1 MINIEEQ
8 LDSLLLDAE
17 IIDNT
22 TYTYLKLRSQSPVTP
37 SPVDAFA
44 IIDNNIGYREL
55 FAAMCNLA
63 QKRII
68 NFRFPRWRVQLY
80 NNFTKK
86 ITEAEVRRSL
96 DTVGLPTYIYNA
108 IKAEQWIKYGT
119 PLFIDSAFMKKWN
132 LSDEQMIAN
141 FSKVINGNLRFIV
154 SDFNGTLDFTWNPE
168 ASVIPSEVSLNE
180 IKLIKSQA
188 GTNRNLYIFWLL
200 QHQAAE
206 DGGDTIN
213 LNAIARESKIST
225 GDLISA
231 LGSLRQRGMVGYSL
245 DSLTINWLS
254 DISVLPTTEVKSL
267 SGLFKPEA
275 LMAYKLKALENNTVN
290 ITDFCRENA
299 LTNDAFYANLKKLKA
314 SKILTYSAGESNVFF
329 KDSSNWQSGKSSSS
343 RSSSESSDDGY

>member
-8 LDSLLLDAE
+8 LDSLLLRAE

-141 FSKVINGNLRFIV
+141 FSKVINVDLRFLV
-154 SDFNGTLDFTWNPE
+154 RDFNDTLDFTWNPE
-168 ASVIPSEVSLNE
+168 ASVIPSEVSLDD

-188 GTNRNLYIFWLL
+188 GTSKNLYIFWLL
-200 QHQAAE
+200 QYQASE

-213 LNAIARESKIST
+213 LNAIARASGVPT
-225 GDLISA
+225 GDFISA
-231 LGSLRQRGMVGYSL
+231 LASLKRRGMVGYSL
-245 DSLTINWLS
+245 DLLTINWLS
-254 DISVLPTTEVKSL
+254 DISVLLTNEAKSL
-267 SGLFKPEA
+267 SKLFKPEA
-275 LMAYKLKALENNTVN
+275 LMAYKLKQLESNTVN
-290 ITDFCRENA
+290 IKDFCTENG
-299 LTNDAFYANLKKLKA
+299 LISDTFYANLKKLKA
-314 SKILTYSAGESNVFF
+314 SGILNYSAGESNIFF
-329 KDSSNWQSGKSSSS
+329 KDSSNWTSGESSS
-343 RSSSESSDDGY
+343 RSSSDDE